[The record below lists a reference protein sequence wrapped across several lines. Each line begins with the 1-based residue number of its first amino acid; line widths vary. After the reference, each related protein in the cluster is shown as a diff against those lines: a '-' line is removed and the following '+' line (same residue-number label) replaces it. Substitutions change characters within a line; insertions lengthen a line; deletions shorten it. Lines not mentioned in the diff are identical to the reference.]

1 MRVVC
6 VQREERFSPNSV
18 DKDLN
23 ILSTLVEQLRT
34 KGAEVSMVDAAHLI
48 NNKMPAEV
56 IFSMARGEETLDY
69 LQVQEAKGVKVLN
82 PVAGIRNAN
91 RYLMTDLFMQHDI
104 PMPLTSMVD
113 TPEGFEL
120 LCEQWQVRKD
130 AACWLKRADACAQ
143 ASNDVVYCEDVEAL
157 QREGRDM
164 FRRGIT
170 KVVVSEHLKGDI
182 VKFYGVEGTDF
193 FHWCRPDIRAGKY
206 GLERINGVPKG
217 YDVDEMTFKETCH
230 RAAHVLSCPI
240 YGGDAIVS
248 QQGDFRIIDFN
259 DWPSFSICSEDAAAA
274 MVRLLARQSQPSRR
288 KETV

>member
-1 MRVVC
+1 V
-6 VQREERFSPNSV
+6 E
-18 DKDLN
+18 KDLN
-23 ILSTLVEQLRT
+23 ILTTVAEQLRAA
-34 KGAEVSMVDAAHLI
+34 GAEVEVMTAAHLI
-48 NNKMPAEV
+48 NNKEEAEV
-56 IFSMARGEETLDY
+56 IFSMARGEEVLTY
-69 LQVQEAKGVKVLN
+69 LQGLEKRGVKVLN

-91 RYLMTDLFMQHDI
+91 RYVMTDLFLQHDI

-113 TPEGFEL
+113 SQEGFEM
-120 LCEQWQVRKD
+120 LCEQWRVRKN

-143 ASNDVVYCEDVEAL
+143 AANDVVYCEDVDSL
-157 QREGRDM
+157 QREGLDM

-170 KVVVSEHLKGDI
+170 HVVVSEHLKGDI

-193 FHWCRPDIRAGKY
+193 FHWYRPDIRAGKY

-217 YDVDEMTFKETCH
+217 YETDEMTFKETCH

-248 QQGDFRIIDFN
+248 RQGDFRIIDFN
-259 DWPSFSICSEDAAAA
+259 DWPSFSICTDDAAEA
-274 MVRLLARQSQPSRR
+274 MVRLLKKQIRK